1 MSTFPIKY
9 AILGDIHSNLEA
21 LEAVLSDSRDQGC
34 THYACVGDLVG
45 YNANPREC
53 LEIIRDMNMPCV
65 KGNHDH
71 YAATE
76 DALDGLNA
84 RATAAVRW
92 TRQQLSAADKEWLR
106 ELRYVRLVA
115 NFSIVHAT
123 LDAPQRWGY
132 VFEKLGAAASF
143 TYQNTSVCFFGHTHL
158 PMTFIRDSGVRGG
171 QYSKFKIDAGLKYF
185 VNVGSVGEPRDGN
198 PSAAYVIYDVSAG
211 TLELQRVSYDA
222 AQTETKLRLA
232 GLPMRR
238 KS

>member
-1 MSTFPIKY
+1 MNTLPIKY

-21 LEAVLSDSRDQGC
+21 LEAVLSDSRAQGC
-34 THYACVGDLVG
+34 SHYACVGDLVG

-53 LEIIRDMNMPCV
+53 LEIIREMNMPCV

-71 YAATE
+71 YASTE

-106 ELRYVRLVA
+106 ELRFVRLVA

-158 PMTFIRDSGVRGG
+158 PLTFIRDSGVRGG

-198 PSAAYVIYDVSAG
+198 PSAAYVIYDVSMG
-211 TLELQRVSYDA
+211 SIELRRIPYDVA
-222 AQTETKLRLA
+222 RTEAKLQLA
-232 GLPMRR
+232 GLPTRR
-238 KS
+238 RN